1 MNIPTALQNYATAHG
16 LHIAVITYRTQG
28 IKCKRKGFDLVKPNG
43 QIVASYE
50 PVSFYSLPDKW
61 YVRNVHCNFTGR
73 RYITRID
80 NTALNELNPNENSF
94 FTNLQAIK

>member
-1 MNIPTALQNYATAHG
+1 MNIPKALQQYATAHG
-16 LHIAVITYRTQG
+16 LRIAVITYKYQG
-28 IKCKRKGFDLVKPNG
+28 IKCNRKGFDLVKPNG

-50 PVSFYSLPDKW
+50 PVSFYSSPNKW
-61 YVRNVHCNFTGR
+61 YVRNVHTNFTGR
-73 RYITRID
+73 RYLTRID